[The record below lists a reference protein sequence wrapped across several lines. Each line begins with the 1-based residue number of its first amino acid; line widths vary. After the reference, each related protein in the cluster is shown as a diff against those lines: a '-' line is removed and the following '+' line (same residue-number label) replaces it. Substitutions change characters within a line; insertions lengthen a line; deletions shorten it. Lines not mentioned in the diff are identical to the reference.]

1 MAEPPQTVLAQKS
14 NFLILQTRL
23 LSQPIAPSRSWR
35 RANDE
40 ADDGLAEKA
49 VDDAL
54 FRLNHLLQQHSR
66 RVHAPQATRHVAEQI
81 DRLYWHDAERTI
93 EREAE
98 GYGLKVNDLTE
109 SEAIDSL
116 PPTWLSEREA
126 HAYPMEARRYAD
138 FVSRLQELNERKNQA
153 ESTVARLRQMKAL
166 LEPFQAD
173 EDGRG
178 VQENLVTRDG
188 EVEKELERMRMLL
201 ARVGGRVGHL
211 LDQSGGG
218 RGGSVASDLFGGD
231 GTAMMVDDVEV
242 EESRKVNDLLGRF

>member
-23 LSQPIAPSRSWR
+23 LSQPIAPSHSWR

-116 PPTWLSEREA
+116 PPTWESEREA
-126 HAYPMEARRYAD
+126 HAYSMEARRYAD
-138 FVSRLQELNERKNQA
+138 FVSRLQELNERKKQA
-153 ESTVARLRQMKAL
+153 EGTVARLRQMKAL
-166 LEPFQAD
+166 LDPFQAD

-211 LDQSGGG
+211 LDQGGGG

-242 EESRKVNDLLGRF
+242 EESRKVNGLLGRF